1 MAFKYTEEDI
11 LDLMAMFSI
20 KMCEEE
26 LSDENIA
33 LAKREARKFLVMRN
47 KKIKESGHRN
57 KTILGNGI
65 SRANKKRAR
74 GGR

>member
-1 MAFKYTEEDI
+1 
-11 LDLMAMFSI
+11 
-20 KMCEEE
+20 

>member
-1 MAFKYTEEDI
+1 MAFRYTEEDI

-20 KMCEEE
+20 KMCEEQ

-33 LAKREARKFLVMRN
+33 LAKREAGKFLVMRN
-47 KKIKESGHRN
+47 KKQGGYRN

-65 SRANKKRAR
+65 SRTNKKRAR
-74 GGR
+74 

>member
-1 MAFKYTEEDI
+1 MVFKYSEEDI

-47 KKIKESGHRN
+47 KKVSDGKKFNRN
-57 KTILGNGI
+57 K
-65 SRANKKRAR
+65 R
-74 GGR
+74 